1 MYEQLSLFGAPSG
14 RSGTYVQTR
23 GAALTWDELRP
34 GMTVVYD
41 CSTQSREWLM
51 ITTVAKI
58 VETPDG
64 LRVILDGRRKRRL
77 TINRM
82 YVDDGRVR
90 LYREGQ

>member
-51 ITTVAKI
+51 
-58 VETPDG
+58 TPDG